1 MPYRHRPLR
10 ETALLT
16 PVYAMI
22 LIAILPML
30 YALLRNGIECIGS
43 ELGHAGIITSADVT
57 AVHLAVK
64 ATVASGFL

>member
-1 MPYRHRPLR
+1 
-10 ETALLT
+10 
-16 PVYAMI
+16 MI